1 MHFKG
6 YPMVHRMTDPN
17 DSPLVAPEQFFETV
31 TFASRTERGERV
43 GSLFRP
49 SNVVR
54 HVPVEPQTD
63 VLPSLTRGPRRPENL
78 AKSSMIAACLIVGLA
93 VLGGC
98 DHPADCSGGEF
109 RGGCVPGAGGPPPP
123 RPPAVSAP
131 AASPPV
137 ASPPVASPTA
147 VSPPLGRATP
157 SANRGDPGDFADVD
171 DKQCRSYGLKF
182 GTRDYADC
190 RIRLSAQH
198 RGLDPNL
205 GAATPGSGSR

>member
-6 YPMVHRMTDPN
+6 YPMVDPMTDPKA
-17 DSPLVAPEQFFETV
+17 SLLVAPEQFFEAV
-31 TFASRTERGERV
+31 TFASRTERGQRV
-43 GSLFRP
+43 GRLFRP

-54 HVPVEPQTD
+54 HVPGEPQTG
-63 VLPSLTRGPRRPENL
+63 VPRSLTRGLRRPENL
-78 AKSSMIAACLIVGLA
+78 AKSSMIAACLVIGLA

-98 DHPADCSGGEF
+98 NNPADCSGGNF
-109 RGGCVPGAGGPPPP
+109 RGGCVPGSGGPAPA
-123 RPPAVSAP
+123 RPPVVSAP
-131 AASPPV
+131 VATPPV
-137 ASPPVASPTA
+137 ASPAA
-147 VSPPLGRATP
+147 VGPAPGRATP
-157 SANRGDPGDFADVD
+157 NANLGDPGDFADID

-205 GAATPGSGSR
+205 GAARPGSGSR